1 MQELVGSVLEQLLGP
16 QSAEH
21 PLLDA
26 AALRQSPPELVV
38 VVVGAKAR
46 PTTFLFG
53 RPSDF
58 FACDECF
65 WPLRVLLCCIL
76 VIIQCTQ
83 PVLRACAS
91 VINNNLAACCS

>member
-1 MQELVGSVLEQLLGP
+1 MQELVGPVLEHLLGP

-46 PTTFLFG
+46 PITFLFG
-53 RPSDF
+53 WPLVF
-58 FACDECF
+58 FACDKCL
-65 WPLRVLLCCIL
+65 WSYLRLATKLNTQTVLH
-76 VIIQCTQ
+76 
-83 PVLRACAS
+83 ACA
-91 VINNNLAACCS
+91 L